1 MKGTILDFSIQ
12 TNTGVISGDDAR
24 RLHDTN
30 RSGWWYLMSLH
41 LSYGLRHPD
50 TQRQATDFR

>member
-12 TNTGVISGDDAR
+12 TSTGVISGDDAR

>member
-1 MKGTILDFSIQ
+1 MKGTILDFSVQ

>member
-1 MKGTILDFSIQ
+1 MPFLAVS
-12 TNTGVISGDDAR
+12 AR
-24 RLHDTN
+24 RLHETN

>member
-12 TNTGVISGDDAR
+12 TSTGVISGDDAR

-50 TQRQATDFR
+50 TQRQATDSR

>member
-41 LSYGLRHPD
+41 LSYGLKHPD